1 MISDS
6 IFYKLMRKLYSQSKR
21 SKTEITNIETTIS
34 SDNVLEYS
42 VADEDMI
49 INIKINTSIGYSN
62 IRHDIK
68 SSNVIYQTKI
78 NFYSSSTILAK

>member
-21 SKTEITNIETTIS
+21 SKTEITNIETIIL
-34 SDNVLEYS
+34 SDNELEYG

-49 INIKINTSIGYSN
+49 INIKI
-62 IRHDIK
+62 R
-68 SSNVIYQTKI
+68 Q
-78 NFYSSSTILAK
+78 

>member
-21 SKTEITNIETTIS
+21 SKTEITNIETLILAY
-34 SDNVLEYS
+34 NVLEYS

-49 INIKINTSIGYSN
+49 INIKIRQYDTVILDMISN
-62 IRHDIK
+62 
-68 SSNVIYQTKI
+68 SVM
-78 NFYSSSTILAK
+78 